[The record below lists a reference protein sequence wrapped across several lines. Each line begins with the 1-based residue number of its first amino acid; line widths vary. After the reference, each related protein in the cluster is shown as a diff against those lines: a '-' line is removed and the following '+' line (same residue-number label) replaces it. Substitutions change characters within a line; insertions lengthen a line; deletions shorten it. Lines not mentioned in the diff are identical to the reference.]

1 MIRKLSCIP
10 MTQKAAALRLG
21 RQIGRFQNTPP
32 DPSYWSTHAAAL
44 GVGLQEI
51 QVKNTAE
58 RFSSLTAGDGDDYSR
73 TRQVWQE
80 EVRIV
85 HPWWYNSI
93 RRFCTIGCSRAGTD
107 EPIITVQRFA
117 DHVHLAH
124 PYTWMLG
131 PGAALVRGNGRT
143 KLWWWMQDAASVA
156 LEISLPHPGKIPRS
170 GDQTIGGGNSP
181 IRLRSCRFIKLDGKQ
196 K

>member
-124 PYTWMLG
+124 PYTWILG
-131 PGAALVRGNGRT
+131 PGAALVKGKRSHKVMVVDAGCSQCGFGNLASSSGQNPTFWRSDNRRRKFT
-143 KLWWWMQDAASVA
+143 DSFAKLQVY
-156 LEISLPHPGKIPRS
+156 
-170 GDQTIGGGNSP
+170 
-181 IRLRSCRFIKLDGKQ
+181 
-196 K
+196 

>member
-1 MIRKLSCIP
+1 MKINTETELYTYDPERSCIEIRKADRPFPEHTTGSVILVNPCSCAWCGF
-10 MTQKAAALRLG
+10 TRDTGQ
-21 RQIGRFQNTPP
+21 
-32 DPSYWSTHAAAL
+32 
-44 GVGLQEI
+44 
-51 QVKNTAE
+51 NTAE

-131 PGAALVRGNGRT
+131 PGAALVKGKWSHKVMVVDAGCSQCGFGNLASSSGQNPTFWRSDNRRRKFT
-143 KLWWWMQDAASVA
+143 DSFAKLRVY
-156 LEISLPHPGKIPRS
+156 
-170 GDQTIGGGNSP
+170 
-181 IRLRSCRFIKLDGKQ
+181 
-196 K
+196 